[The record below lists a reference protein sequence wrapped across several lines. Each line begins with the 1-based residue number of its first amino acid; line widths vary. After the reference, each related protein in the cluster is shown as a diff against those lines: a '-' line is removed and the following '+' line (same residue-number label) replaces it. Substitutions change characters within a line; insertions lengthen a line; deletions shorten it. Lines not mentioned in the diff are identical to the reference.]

1 MPRESQDG
9 GRAEVYHMLICRG
22 RAKMGR
28 GRGISHVDM
37 PRESQDGWGRGISH
51 VDMSRESQDGGA
63 EVYHMLICRGRAKMG
78 GQRYIT
84 C

>member
-1 MPRESQDG
+1 MG
-9 GRAEVYHMLICRG
+9 G
-22 RAKMGR
+22 

-37 PRESQDGWGRGISH
+37 PRESQDGGRGISH
-51 VDMSRESQDGGA
+51 VDMPRESQDG
-63 EVYHMLICRGRAKMG
+63 G

>member
-1 MPRESQDG
+1 
-9 GRAEVYHMLICRG
+9 
-22 RAKMGR
+22 MG

-37 PRESQDGWGRGISH
+37 PRESQDGGGRGISH
-51 VDMSRESQDGGA
+51 VDMPRESQDGG
-63 EVYHMLICRGRAKMG
+63 G

>member
-1 MPRESQDG
+1 
-9 GRAEVYHMLICRG
+9 
-22 RAKMGR
+22 MGR

-37 PRESQDGWGRGISH
+37 PRESQDG
-51 VDMSRESQDGGA
+51 GA
-63 EVYHMLICRGRAKMG
+63 EVYHMLICRGIG

>member
-1 MPRESQDG
+1 
-9 GRAEVYHMLICRG
+9 
-22 RAKMGR
+22 MGR

-37 PRESQDGWGRGISH
+37 PRESQDGGGRGISH
-51 VDMSRESQDGGA
+51 VDMPRESQDG
-63 EVYHMLICRGRAKMG
+63 G

>member
-1 MPRESQDG
+1 MG
-9 GRAEVYHMLICRG
+9 G
-22 RAKMGR
+22 

-37 PRESQDGWGRGISH
+37 PRESQDGGGRGISH
-51 VDMSRESQDGGA
+51 VDMPRESQDG
-63 EVYHMLICRGRAKMG
+63 G